1 VLKNIRIA
9 AVKERRAESLLLTC
23 VHAAWKLCTGVCTR
37 EVLRKQQ
44 VLGRIA
50 WNPPFFFKCCRLLR
64 PVPTAHVQVTR
75 SFAEIHNLWRARIG
89 LSE

>member
-9 AVKERRAESLLLTC
+9 AVKERRVESLLLTC
-23 VHAAWKLCTGVCTR
+23 VQAAWRLCTGVGTN

-50 WNPPFFFKCCRLLR
+50 GNLLF
-64 PVPTAHVQVTR
+64 VSNAA
-75 SFAEIHNLWRARIG
+75 SC
-89 LSE
+89 

>member
-50 WNPPFFFKCCRLLR
+50 
-64 PVPTAHVQVTR
+64 
-75 SFAEIHNLWRARIG
+75 
-89 LSE
+89 